1 MSNKTKSL
9 IKAITIIVVTILVLL
24 SLDVVSINL
33 PFVDVLMDYKFWIM
47 VIAFALM
54 LVISR

>member
-24 SLDVVSINL
+24 SLDVVSIKL

>member
-9 IKAITIIVVTILVLL
+9 IKAITIIVVTVLVLL